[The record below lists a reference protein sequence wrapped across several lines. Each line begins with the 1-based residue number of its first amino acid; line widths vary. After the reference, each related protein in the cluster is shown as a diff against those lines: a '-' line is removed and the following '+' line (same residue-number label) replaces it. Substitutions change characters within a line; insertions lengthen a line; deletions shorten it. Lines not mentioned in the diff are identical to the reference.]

1 MDKAQLDNLKAKV
14 MHLYGKYLQTEFDEI
29 DNESDNVITPEMLS
43 FKKEQAES
51 EWKLAELE
59 WQEAF
64 KLYLFKQSRIK
75 K

>member
-64 KLYLFKQSRIK
+64 KLYLFKQRRIK